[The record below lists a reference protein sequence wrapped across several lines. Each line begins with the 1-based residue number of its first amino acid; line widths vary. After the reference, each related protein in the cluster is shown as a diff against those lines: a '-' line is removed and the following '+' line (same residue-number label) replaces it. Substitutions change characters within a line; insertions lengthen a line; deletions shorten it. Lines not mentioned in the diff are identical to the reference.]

1 MLKFERRLIVNIAYG
16 STTGAHEKAASAS
29 AAAPRPA
36 SPSPCA
42 WVRTCTWTSMSS
54 EPSPPRL
61 PPQNSRGG
69 TAMFSRRLGRAV
81 VRGAWGAPRRRG
93 GGGAARRLP
102 SRGGRPWPPAR
113 GGRGPGGGGGCRGRN
128 SVRGGRCGLALRW
141 REWRWWVRRV
151 TRGGSHGSPWLA
163 GSRLAAWPRT
173 C

>member
-1 MLKFERRLIVNIAYG
+1 MPTRRPRPPPRRRHAR
-16 STTGAHEKAASAS
+16 HR
-29 AAAPRPA
+29 PRPA
-36 SPSPCA
+36 RGSAPAHGPPCRQNLHRHA
-42 WVRTCTWTSMSS
+42 SL
-54 EPSPPRL
+54 PRIAG
-61 PPQNSRGG
+61 GG

-151 TRGGSHGSPWLA
+151 TRGGGSHGSPWLA